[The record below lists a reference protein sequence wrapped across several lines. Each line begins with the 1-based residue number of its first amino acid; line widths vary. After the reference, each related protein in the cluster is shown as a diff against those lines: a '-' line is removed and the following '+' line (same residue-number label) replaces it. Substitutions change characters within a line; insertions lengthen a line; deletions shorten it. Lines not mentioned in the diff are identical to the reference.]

1 MKLSL
6 CLDLLYLE
14 IGSTGPVF
22 ADTEK
27 LLAGMDLAKKTG
39 IDTVEFWDW
48 YGRDW
53 KRLLEKKKELGL
65 SVSAICSK
73 NRGNLDDP
81 SKLKEALAGLK
92 ETLEVAVQFECPNVI
107 VTAGVNSAV
116 DHEEHKK
123 AIIAGLKE
131 MAPLA
136 EKAGVTLILEPI
148 SGEYFT
154 DSQEAFDIIR
164 EVESPRVRLLYD
176 IFHFQCMEGNII
188 KTITENIGKIGHFH
202 AASIPGRNE
211 ITGGE
216 LSYPAVIR
224 AIQESG
230 YRGYFGLEYL
240 PMTGKEESVRA
251 CKKLFENSL

>member
-14 IGSTGPVF
+14 IGPTGPVF

-92 ETLEVAVQFECPNVI
+92 ETLEVAVQFDCPNVI
-107 VTAGVNSAV
+107 VTAGGNSAV

-188 KTITENIGKIGHFH
+188 RTITENIGKIGHFH
-202 AASIPGRNE
+202 AASVPGRNE

-216 LSYPAVIR
+216 LNYPAVIR

-230 YRGYFGLEYL
+230 YQGYFGLEYL